1 MTQKPAPKP
10 PSFDEMMDYRDKRF
24 EEFHRK
30 AEEVKKEV
38 FGDLDEYYLSYQR
51 DKSPEEYSSNR

>member
-10 PSFDEMMDYRDKRF
+10 PSFDEMMDYREKRF

-30 AEEVKKEV
+30 AEEVKKEA
-38 FGDLDEYYLSYQR
+38 FGDLDDLYLSYQR
-51 DKSPEEYSSNR
+51 DKFPDKYSRSR